1 VKLSEEYRITG
12 LPTVLFFKD
21 GTLQGEPIL
30 GAWDKEDYTSR
41 LNAMLQ

>member
-1 VKLSEEYRITG
+1 MNKYEVNG

-21 GTLQGEPIL
+21 GSLQGEPIL
-30 GAWDKEDYTSR
+30 GPLDKEDYTSR

>member
-1 VKLSEEYRITG
+1 MNKYKGNG

-21 GTLQGEPIL
+21 GSLQGEPIL
-30 GAWDKEDYTSR
+30 GAWDKEDYASR